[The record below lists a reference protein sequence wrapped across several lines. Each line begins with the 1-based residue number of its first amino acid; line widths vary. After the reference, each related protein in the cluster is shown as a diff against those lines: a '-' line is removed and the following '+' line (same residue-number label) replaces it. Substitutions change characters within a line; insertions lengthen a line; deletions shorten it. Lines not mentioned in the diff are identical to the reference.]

1 MRKFRLKRSAQTTLE
16 YAILIGVIAAA
27 LVSMQIYVKRGYQGK
42 LKSGADSMGQQFSP
56 GLSTSNY
63 TTNSFSDTSEKIAN
77 GTTTTNIINQW
88 SNRTGNETVGALD
101 TEDLFY

>member
-27 LVSMQIYVKRGYQGK
+27 LITMQIYLKRGYQGK
-42 LKSGADSMGQQFSP
+42 IKSGADSMGEQFSP

-63 TTNSFSDTSEKIAN
+63 TTNSLSNTQEVIGN
-77 GTTTTNIINQW
+77 GTTTTTIHNQW
-88 SNRTGNETVGALD
+88 SDRSGDASVNALVD
-101 TEDLFY
+101 EDLFY